1 MLRYFSTLCSVF
13 CLDYATKRLAENKL
27 PYGISKEVIKNK
39 LYWKRI
45 KNNGMAYNT
54 LEQKPNVVRGV
65 ASVLSLYCFYT
76 MHKEAKNGNTKTA
89 YGLAML
95 LGGAFG
101 NLYDRFT
108 KGGVT
113 DFIYIKA
120 KKAPIFNIA
129 DIAIAFGGIIYF
141 VTNLTKKP

>member
-13 CLDYATKRLAENKL
+13 CLDFVTKRWAEQKL
-27 PYGISKEVIKNK
+27 PYAVSKEVIKNK
-39 LYWKRI
+39 VYWKRI

-54 LEQKPNVVRGV
+54 LEQKPKVVLLLAGG
-65 ASVLSLYCFYT
+65 LSLYCLSLLQKATKEGNPT
-76 MHKEAKNGNTKTA
+76 MA
-89 YGLAML
+89 YALAIL

-101 NLYDRFT
+101 NLYDRLQN
-108 KGGVT
+108 GGVT

-129 DIAIAFGGIIYF
+129 DVAIGVGGIWYF
-141 VTNLTKKP
+141 LSNIVKKP